1 MAKGWGQVR
10 RGVMAFAMAL
20 ACAAAPVAVAHAQ
33 IFMGPEQEKKIGAEE
48 HPKILQQYSGVYNER
63 DLAGYVASIGGRI
76 AANSNDP
83 SIGYTITLL
92 NSPVVNA
99 FALPGGYVYITR
111 GIIALANSEAEVA
124 GVLGHEIGH
133 VTAHHTAKRY
143 DRAMATNILGAL
155 AGILTGSS
163 AVGQIAGLGGQAY
176 LASFSREQEYQAD
189 ELGVIALARTG
200 YDPYAQADFLNTMGM
215 EMDLEARLAGKDPN
229 RVDFFASHPNT
240 PDRVRKAIEEAKT
253 SGVKVASRPRR
264 HDEYLAN
271 INGMLYGDDPAEGY
285 VRGRT
290 FIHPDLGFKFTVPEG
305 FTLQNTA
312 SAVGATAKDG
322 SLIIFDMA
330 RSKSGANPS
339 NYLVNEF
346 APEVKTRAGRVET
359 FTANGMSGAT
369 TLVQVQTQ
377 QGTRNLRMVAMAGP
391 DNMMYR
397 FLCVTATGRT
407 QAIEGPFQKTVY
419 SLTRLSASERKT
431 VKPLRVRVVTAGS
444 GDTAAS
450 LGKRMQFD
458 DHQEERF
465 RAFNGLGPND
475 GVKAGYKYKIIA
487 E

>member
-1 MAKGWGQVR
+1 MAKGLGSVR
-10 RGVMAFAMAL
+10 RSVMALMLAL
-20 ACAAAPVAVAHAQ
+20 ACAATPIAAAHAQ
-33 IFMGPEQEKKIGAEE
+33 IFMSAEQEKKIGAQE
-48 HPKILQQYSGVYNER
+48 HPKILQQYGGVYNER
-63 DLAGYVASIGGRI
+63 DLDAYVATIGGRI

-83 SIGYTITLL
+83 SMGYTITLL
-92 NSPVVNA
+92 NSPVINA

-155 AGILTGSS
+155 AGILTGSQ

-200 YDPYAQADFLNTMGM
+200 YDPYAQADFLNTMGL
-215 EMDLEARLAGKDPN
+215 EMDLEARLAGKDAN

-240 PDRVRKAIEEAKT
+240 PDRVRKAIEEAKG
-253 SGVKVASRPRR
+253 SGVPMASRPRR
-264 HDEYLAN
+264 HDEYLSH
-271 INGMLYGDDPAEGY
+271 INGMLYGDDPKEGFI
-285 VRGRT
+285 RGRT
-290 FIHPDLGFKFTVPEG
+290 FVHPGLGFKFTVPEG

-322 SLIIFDMA
+322 SLIIFDMGK
-330 RSKSGANPS
+330 SKSGANPS

-359 FTANGMSGAT
+359 FTANGLSGAT

-377 QGTRNLRMVAMAGP
+377 QGTRNLRMVAMAGA
-391 DNMMYR
+391 NNIMYR
-397 FLCVTATGRT
+397 FLCVTPTNRT
-407 QAIEGPFQKTVY
+407 QAMEGPFQKTVY
-419 SLTRLSASERKT
+419 SFNRLSSAERKT
-431 VKPLRVRVVTAGS
+431 AKPLRVRVVTAGS
-444 GDTAAS
+444 GDTVAS
-450 LGKRMQFD
+450 LAKRMQFD
-458 DHQEERF
+458 DYKVERF
-465 RAFNGLGPND
+465 RAFNGLGANEAI
-475 GVKAGYKYKIIA
+475 KAGYKYKIIA